1 VHNPCN
7 AGREAAC
14 RWEKLVVS
22 NARRNFPVA
31 THVHVPTLA
40 FGNRGISDRDVSCV
54 FCYGSGTVIDMEWYR
69 KLFTEAERNRVVES
83 KTGEH
88 QFGSVG
94 IVSRRPSPVTVKGDG
109 FQATQLALDSK
120 PWDLELGVRI
130 WKQFGVEAYDMVAN
144 LKTVF
149 SSYGNVITTEAERIA
164 MLQDGS
170 RRLVHQVKSD
180 VDV

>member
-1 VHNPCN
+1 
-7 AGREAAC
+7 
-14 RWEKLVVS
+14 
-22 NARRNFPVA
+22 
-31 THVHVPTLA
+31 
-40 FGNRGISDRDVSCV
+40 
-54 FCYGSGTVIDMEWYR
+54 
-69 KLFTEAERNRVVES
+69 
-83 KTGEH
+83 
-88 QFGSVG
+88 
-94 IVSRRPSPVTVKGDG
+94 VKGDG